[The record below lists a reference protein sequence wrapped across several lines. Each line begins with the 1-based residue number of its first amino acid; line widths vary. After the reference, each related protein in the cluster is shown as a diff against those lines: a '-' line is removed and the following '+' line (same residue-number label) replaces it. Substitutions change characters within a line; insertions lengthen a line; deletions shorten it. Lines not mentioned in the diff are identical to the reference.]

1 LIADIFRLIR
11 APAIAFAGGFLV
23 VGAWKLA
30 PMMPNLLPI
39 DFGTSFFADGGRIGY
54 PPSAPLVRS
63 CIFDVLDLGRDVT
76 MEPSAAYAILK
87 AATMQAGFSAML
99 GRPDPRPGTDQTS
112 LVASKW
118 GQLATC
124 IYAKENRTLCD
135 PDNRAA
141 AVEASTKFFLFA
153 NQAASPKSATVISA
167 SDARVIEGIS
177 DRLLS
182 EIKSNRR
189 DGTLIAADFGLS
201 IPDEVGKIM
210 REEKPGRDICKR

>member
-1 LIADIFRLIR
+1 MIGDILRLIR

-30 PMMPNLLPI
+30 PMVPNLWPI
-39 DFGTSFFADGGRIGY
+39 DAGTSFFADGGRIGY
-54 PPSAPLVRS
+54 PASAPVVRS
-63 CIFDVLDLGRDVT
+63 CIFDVLDLGRDVN

-87 AATMQAGFSAML
+87 AGTMQAGFSAML
-99 GRPDPRPGTDQTS
+99 GRPDPGLGTDQTS
-112 LVASKW
+112 MVASKW
-118 GQLATC
+118 GQLANC
-124 IYAKENRTLCD
+124 IFAKENRELCD

-153 NQAASPKSATVISA
+153 KQAASPKSTAISA
-167 SDARVIEGIS
+167 SDARVIEGMS
-177 DRLLS
+177 DRVLS

-189 DGTLIAADFGLS
+189 DGTLVAGDFGLS

-210 REEKPGRDICKR
+210 REEKQGRDICKR

>member
-1 LIADIFRLIR
+1 MRSAPKRWR
-11 APAIAFAGGFLV
+11 A
-23 VGAWKLA
+23 AW
-30 PMMPNLLPI
+30 PI
-39 DFGTSFFADGGRIGY
+39 DTGTSFFADGGRIGY
-54 PPSAPLVRS
+54 PPSAPVVRS

-99 GRPDPRPGTDQTS
+99 GRPDPRPGADQTS
-112 LVASKW
+112 MIASKW
-118 GQLATC
+118 GQSATC
-124 IYAKENRTLCD
+124 IFAKESCELCD

-141 AVEASTKFFLFA
+141 AVEVSTKLFLFA
-153 NQAASPKSATVISA
+153 RQATSPKSAAAISA
-167 SDARVIEGIS
+167 SDARAIEGIS

-182 EIKSNRR
+182 EIKSNQR
-189 DGTLIAADFGLS
+189 DGTLIAADLGLS

>member
-1 LIADIFRLIR
+1 MTADIFRLVR
-11 APAIAFAGGFLV
+11 APAIAFVGGFLV
-23 VGAWKLA
+23 VGAWKLM
-30 PMMPNLLPI
+30 PMLPNLLPI
-39 DFGTSFFADGGRIGY
+39 DTGTSFFSDGGRVGY
-54 PPSAPLVRS
+54 PASAPVVRS
-63 CIFDVLDLGRDVT
+63 CIFDVLDLDRDVR

-87 AATMQAGFSAML
+87 AGTMQAGFGAML
-99 GRPDPRPGTDQTS
+99 GRPDSRPGSNQTTM
-112 LVASKW
+112 VASKW

-153 NQAASPKSATVISA
+153 KQAASASA
-167 SDARVIEGIS
+167 SDAAAIENMS
-177 DRLLS
+177 DRVLR